1 MSEHFSTL
9 FTITGSDWTQHV
21 LGILDGSSRLCVALI
36 IVLVYAR
43 ALELEQSTR
52 PLAGEL
58 LKLGELIPGA
68 SQGRTLP

>member
-9 FTITGSDWTQHV
+9 FTITGSDWTHV
-21 LGILDGSSRLCVALI
+21 LGILDGSSCLCVALI
-36 IVLVYAR
+36 VVLVYAR

-58 LKLGELIPGA
+58 LELGELIPGA
-68 SQGRTLP
+68 SQG